1 MVYRDQQQVHK
12 EQTAIL
18 LFSRSLEA
26 EFRAKSF
33 GLTKDRFRLLYNA
46 LSERTRK
53 TLEGVEAP
61 VFEFNSY
68 RQVGNAFG
76 ERLVNALKEVQNKGY
91 KRIIVIGN
99 DAPGLNPAILN
110 AAIERVEN
118 GKNVLG
124 RDARGGC
131 YLMGFDISQ
140 VELRNFHQ
148 IQWHTSRV
156 FDQVNALLLADT
168 SLPLL
173 IDLNTKEDLK
183 SALLLKS
190 SPHGYIIAL
199 IKLVFTL
206 FLRATPS
213 RLNTQRIALHT
224 TLYRGPPVFATIPL

>member
-1 MVYRDQQQVHK
+1 MHK
-12 EQTAIL
+12 AQTAIL

-26 EFRAKSF
+26 EFQAKSF

-53 TLEGVEAP
+53 TLGGVEAP
-61 VFEFNSY
+61 VFEFNSHQ
-68 RQVGNAFG
+68 QVGNVFG

-91 KRIIVIGN
+91 QRVIVIGN

-110 AAIERVEN
+110 AAIERVDH

-124 RDARGGC
+124 RDAHGGC

-156 FDQVNALLLADT
+156 FDQVNDLLLADT

-183 SALLLKS
+183 TALLLKS
-190 SPHGYIIAL
+190 SPYGYIIAL
-199 IKLVFTL
+199 IKLVFIL

-213 RLNTQRIALHT
+213 RLNTRKISLST
-224 TLYRGPPVFATIPL
+224 TLYRGPPAFAAIPLY